1 MARKRKIRS
10 IGANLDSLLD
20 TMTNVVGIL
29 VILLVVTQLG
39 VKDAVDRISTE
50 VEVTPE
56 QLLAAQTAVD
66 EAQRQREQLRLRL
79 QELNSGEDLTE
90 KLEVLAGQVNWA
102 RTDIGELVA
111 QQQQQQ
117 ATARELAAEVDKAT
131 RDFLQ
136 QETALKQ
143 QIRTAQDQ
151 IARLRAMLDTTSER
165 ELLPAK
171 VVHLPNPRSAPE
183 GATPLLF
190 VCRVGKV
197 YYWDRDGLQ
206 QAAQKQ
212 VEFLVQSRR
221 LNRDPAK
228 GIDAEIMLKLF
239 NRSRMNDDSFMLKM
253 IADGDRPM
261 LVFEPKANAGATI
274 EELRIPRGRFNRGL
288 SMIDPTKH
296 YVRLMVWP
304 DSFEVYL
311 ATRRSAAHFNL
322 PAGWE
327 LMSAPG
333 DFTIP
338 LGGPLRFGPPPPP
351 PPPPKEPPPP
361 PPPPQEPQPPPRVV
375 PDDTID

>member
-1 MARKRKIRS
+1 M
-10 IGANLDSLLD
+10 
-20 TMTNVVGIL
+20 
-29 VILLVVTQLG
+29 
-39 VKDAVDRISTE
+39 
-50 VEVTPE
+50 
-56 QLLAAQTAVD
+56 
-66 EAQRQREQLRLRL
+66 
-79 QELNSGEDLTE
+79 
-90 KLEVLAGQVNWA
+90 
-102 RTDIGELVA
+102 
-111 QQQQQQ
+111 
-117 ATARELAAEVDKAT
+117 
-131 RDFLQ
+131 
-136 QETALKQ
+136 
-143 QIRTAQDQ
+143 
-151 IARLRAMLDTTSER
+151 
-165 ELLPAK
+165 
-171 VVHLPNPRSAPE
+171 
-183 GATPLLF
+183 
-190 VCRVGKV
+190 
-197 YYWDRDGLQ
+197 
-206 QAAQKQ
+206 
-212 VEFLVQSRR
+212 QSRR